1 MMESRVQLLIKV
13 NGQDKPLPSIP
24 VNYEELLKTVNRE
37 TGIFNFHVKLGENE
51 ITSSRDLIVA
61 YLNHRE
67 DQLVFAVEEIT
78 PDLSSMNP
86 ASQMMYQSMMDKF
99 KQMATEES
107 KTDEPLQVHDG
118 ALSKEDLLRVVSTM
132 TAYARNQLSENSG
145 KFQERRQ
152 EFYGR
157 DEDKYKEIVMEQL
170 QFQEMLVLTSTVDVC
185 TKFGITPDIFDMSCS
200 KHVNDPEVR
209 RALEEMAVESLQ
221 SQGEL
226 PSALTKEELK
236 RVLTYSCGFIN
247 KYVDDH
253 PDMTPV
259 DVIVLKMRESD
270 EVMKQF
276 SYTEAQISVA
286 LNQYN
291 LETDPYWEDV
301 RRLLGEVTQKLFK
314 FQGGFPGMGGPG
326 GMQFMQ

>member
-1 MMESRVQLLIKV
+1 MQLFISV
-13 NGQDKPLPSIP
+13 NSQEKPLPSIP
-24 VNYEELLKTVNRE
+24 VNYEELLKLVNRE
-37 TGIFNFHVKLGENE
+37 TGIFNFHVRLGDAE
-51 ITSSRDLIVA
+51 IASSRDLIVA
-61 YLNHRE
+61 YLNHR
-67 DQLVFAVEEIT
+67 DDRLVFNVDEIT
-78 PDLSSMNP
+78 PDLGSLNSS
-86 ASQMMYQSMMDKF
+86 SQLMYQSMMDKF
-99 KQMATEES
+99 KQLASEETKS
-107 KTDEPLQVHDG
+107 EEPLQVHDG
-118 ALSKEDLLRVVSTM
+118 TLSKEDLLRVVSAM
-132 TAYARNQLSENSG
+132 TSYARSQLSENSG

-157 DEDKYKEIVMEQL
+157 DEEKYKEIVMEQL

-185 TKFGITPDIFDMSCS
+185 TKFGITPDIFDMSCA
-200 KHVNDPEVR
+200 KHVSDPEVH

-221 SQGEL
+221 CQGEL
-226 PSALTKEELK
+226 PPALTKQELK

-253 PDMTPV
+253 PDMTQI

-276 SYTEAQISVA
+276 GYTEAQISVA

-301 RRLLGEVTQKLFK
+301 RRLLSEVTKKLFK
-314 FQGGFPGMGGPG
+314 FQGGFPGPG
-326 GMQFMQ
+326 GMPFMQ